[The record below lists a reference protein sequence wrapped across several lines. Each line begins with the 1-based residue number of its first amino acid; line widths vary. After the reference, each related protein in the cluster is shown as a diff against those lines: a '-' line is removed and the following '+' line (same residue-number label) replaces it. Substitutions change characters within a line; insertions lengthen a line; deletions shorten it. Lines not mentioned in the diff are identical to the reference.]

1 MHLPV
6 RLIHY
11 HLLPVSTE
19 EMTMKNSSTG
29 VVENPWRR
37 LREFTDAR
45 IGLGRAGVSLPTK
58 ELLEFQLSH
67 ARARDAVHFP
77 LDCDGLITAIE
88 GSEVINSRVADI
100 HRVHSRA
107 SDRME
112 YLQRPDLGR
121 RLNEH
126 SRSLLQHDISSSES
140 GVSSEYD
147 LGIVIVDGLS
157 SLAVQQ
163 NVVPFIETLLPQLHD
178 YSLAPIT
185 MVEQG
190 RVAIGDEVGELLN
203 ARSVIVLIGE
213 RPGLS
218 SPDSLGLYL
227 TYQPHVGLTDAARNC
242 ISNIRPAGLSYT
254 EAARRTQYLLDEAHQ
269 LKLSGVNLKD
279 RTQDDV
285 IETVSSNKNFLIS

>member
-1 MHLPV
+1 
-6 RLIHY
+6 
-11 HLLPVSTE
+11 
-19 EMTMKNSSTG
+19 MKNNSTG
-29 VVENPWRR
+29 FVDNPVVENPWRR

-77 LDCDGLITAIE
+77 LDANALTQALKDSERIPTDG
-88 GSEVINSRVADI
+88 VYQVNSRAENRTV
-100 HRVHSRA
+100 
-107 SDRME
+107 

-121 RLNEH
+121 RLSE
-126 SRSLLQHDISSSES
+126 SCREKLQHDLGSDQN
-140 GVSSEYD
+140 VSREYD
-147 LGIVIVDGLS
+147 LGVVVVDGLS

-163 NVVPFIETLLPQLHD
+163 NVVPFLETLLPQLPSF
-178 YSLAPIT
+178 SLAPIT
-185 MVEQG
+185 LVQQG

-203 ARSVIVLIGE
+203 ARCVIVLIGE

-242 ISNIRPAGLSYT
+242 ISNIRPAGLSYI
-254 EAARRTQYLLDEAHQ
+254 EAARRAKYLLEESRH

-285 IETVSSNKNFLIS
+285 VETVSANKNFLIS

>member
-1 MHLPV
+1 
-6 RLIHY
+6 
-11 HLLPVSTE
+11 
-19 EMTMKNSSTG
+19 MKNSSTG

-77 LDCDGLITAIE
+77 LNCDGLMTAIE
-88 GSEVINSRVADI
+88 DSEVINCRVGDI

-126 SRSLLQHDISSSES
+126 SRALLSQDSTKEHE
-140 GVSSEYD
+140 VSSEYD

-163 NVVPFIETLLPQLHD
+163 NVVPFLETLLPQLKD

-185 MVEQG
+185 IVEQG
-190 RVAIGDEVGELLN
+190 RVAVGDEVGELLN
-203 ARSVIVLIGE
+203 ARCVIVLIGE

-227 TYQPHVGLTDAARNC
+227 TYAPHVGLTDAARNC
-242 ISNIRPAGLSYT
+242 ISNIRPAGLPYS
-254 EAARRTQYLLDEAHQ
+254 EATRRTQYLLDESRQ

-285 IETVSSNKNFLIS
+285 IETVSGNKNFLIS

>member
-1 MHLPV
+1 
-6 RLIHY
+6 
-11 HLLPVSTE
+11 
-19 EMTMKNSSTG
+19 MKNNSTG
-29 VVENPWRR
+29 FVENPVVENPWRR

-77 LDCDGLITAIE
+77 LDTDALISEIE
-88 GSEVINSRVADI
+88 AAETIAASDI
-100 HRVHSRA
+100 HRLHSRA
-107 SDRME
+107 TDRME

-157 SLAVQQ
+157 SLAIQQ
-163 NVVPFIETLLPQLHD
+163 NVVPFLETLLPHLYD
-178 YSLAPIT
+178 YSLAPISI
-185 MVEQG
+185 VEQG
-190 RVAIGDEVGELLN
+190 RVAVGDEVGELLN
-203 ARSVIVLIGE
+203 ARCVIVLIGE

-227 TYQPHVGLTDAARNC
+227 TYKPHVGLTDAARNC
-242 ISNIRPAGLSYT
+242 ISNIRPAGLSYS
-254 EAARRTQYLLDEAHQ
+254 EAARRTQYLLDESRH

-285 IETVSSNKNFLIS
+285 VETVSSNKNFLIS

>member
-1 MHLPV
+1 
-6 RLIHY
+6 
-11 HLLPVSTE
+11 
-19 EMTMKNSSTG
+19 MKNNSTG

-77 LDCDGLITAIE
+77 LDCEGLITAIE
-88 GSEVINSRVADI
+88 KSEVISSRVSDI
-100 HRVHSRA
+100 HRLHSRA

-126 SRSLLQHDISSSES
+126 SRTLLSHDSGSEHE
-140 GVSSEYD
+140 VSSEYD

-163 NVVPFIETLLPQLHD
+163 NVVPFLETLLPQLKD
-178 YSLAPIT
+178 YSLAPVTI
-185 MVEQG
+185 VEQG
-190 RVAIGDEVGELLN
+190 RVAVGDEVGELLN
-203 ARSVIVLIGE
+203 VRCVIVLIGE

-227 TYQPHVGLTDAARNC
+227 TYNPHVGLTDAARNC
-242 ISNIRPAGLSYT
+242 ISNIRPAGLPYS
-254 EAARRTQYLLDEAHQ
+254 EAARRTQYLLDESRQ

-285 IETVSSNKNFLIS
+285 IETVSGSKNFLIS

>member
-1 MHLPV
+1 
-6 RLIHY
+6 
-11 HLLPVSTE
+11 
-19 EMTMKNSSTG
+19 MKNNSTG
-29 VVENPWRR
+29 APENPVIENPVVENPWRR

-77 LDCDGLITAIE
+77 LNTDALISEIE
-88 GSEVINSRVADI
+88 AAETVAAPDI
-100 HRVHSRA
+100 HRLHSRA

-112 YLQRPDLGR
+112 YLQRPDFGR

-157 SLAVQQ
+157 SLAIQQ
-163 NVVPFIETLLPQLHD
+163 NVVPFLETLLPHLYD
-178 YSLAPIT
+178 YSLAPISI
-185 MVEQG
+185 VEQG
-190 RVAIGDEVGELLN
+190 RVAVGDEVGELLN
-203 ARSVIVLIGE
+203 ARCVIVLIGE

-227 TYQPHVGLTDAARNC
+227 TYKPHVGLTDAARNC
-242 ISNIRPAGLSYT
+242 ISNIRPAGLSYS
-254 EAARRTQYLLDEAHQ
+254 EAARRTQYLLDESRH

-285 IETVSSNKNFLIS
+285 VETVSSNKNFLIS

>member
-1 MHLPV
+1 
-6 RLIHY
+6 
-11 HLLPVSTE
+11 
-19 EMTMKNSSTG
+19 MKNNSTG
-29 VVENPWRR
+29 FVDNPVVENPWRR

-77 LDCDGLITAIE
+77 LDANALTQVLKD
-88 GSEVINSRVADI
+88 SERIPTDAVYQVNSRAENRTV
-100 HRVHSRA
+100 
-107 SDRME
+107 

-121 RLNEH
+121 RLSEH
-126 SRSLLQHDISSSES
+126 SRTLLQHDISGGTGSAS

-147 LGIVIVDGLS
+147 LGVVVVDGLS

-163 NVVPFIETLLPQLHD
+163 NVVPFLETLLPQLRGF
-178 YSLAPIT
+178 SLAPIT
-185 MVEQG
+185 LVQQG

-203 ARSVIVLIGE
+203 ARCVIVLIGE

-242 ISNIRPAGLSYT
+242 ISNIRPAGLSYI
-254 EAARRTQYLLDEAHQ
+254 EAARRAKYLLEESRH

-285 IETVSSNKNFLIS
+285 VETVSANKNFLIS